1 MQAIARLKRPNFL
14 EVIDPVRAHTVK
26 HRVELRVSQNYE
38 CHPEGE
44 HVALSEAWTT
54 NFLTAAT

>member
-1 MQAIARLKRPNFL
+1 MQAVARLKRPNFL
-14 EVIDPVRAHTVK
+14 EVIDPVQAHAVK

-38 CHPEGE
+38 FHQVGE
-44 HVALSEAWTT
+44 RAALSEAWTT